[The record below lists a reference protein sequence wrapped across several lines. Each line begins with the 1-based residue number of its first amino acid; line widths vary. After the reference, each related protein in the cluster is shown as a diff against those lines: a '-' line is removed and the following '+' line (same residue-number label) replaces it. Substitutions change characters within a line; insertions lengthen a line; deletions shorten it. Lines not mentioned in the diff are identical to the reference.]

1 MVKSKTKKPKNK
13 EAQETLKEEKKQGGK
28 YKIYGVK
35 KKVDFIKVDKE
46 LPRPIETMLE
56 RGGGCLQ
63 IFSPPGSGKSN
74 FLVNLFLQENL
85 LKDVFD
91 GGLYFISPSAESDL
105 TSEALCDY
113 ADFVETEMTE
123 ELLAGIYQNIM
134 SVPKEERQLSCIIFD
149 DCMGSRAMRQ
159 HTLLNKMIAQN
170 RHMKTLFV
178 FSTQSVK
185 SINPN
190 LRSCCSHS
198 LIFYQPSQK
207 QMADITE
214 LHSFFGGEEEFIQN
228 YKRATTPKY
237 GFMLNDWRDLKSYAW
252 GADLGEPELMWSR
265 YDENGNVTEREEPNK
280 GMIKGD

>member
-1 MVKSKTKKPKNK
+1 MVKTKKPKNK
-13 EAQETLKEEKKQGGK
+13 EAQETLKQEKKEGGK

-35 KKVDFIKVDKE
+35 KKQDFIKVDKE

-63 IFSPPGSGKSN
+63 IFSPPGSG
-74 FLVNLFLQENL
+74 
-85 LKDVFD
+85 
-91 GGLYFISPSAESDL
+91 
-105 TSEALCDY
+105 
-113 ADFVETEMTE
+113 
-123 ELLAGIYQNIM
+123 IYGNIM

-170 RHMKTLFV
+170 RHMKCLFV

-214 LHSFFGGEEEFIQN
+214 LHSFFGGEDEFIQN

-265 YDENGNVTEREEPNK
+265 YDENGNVTEKEEPNK
-280 GMIKGD
+280 GLLKSD